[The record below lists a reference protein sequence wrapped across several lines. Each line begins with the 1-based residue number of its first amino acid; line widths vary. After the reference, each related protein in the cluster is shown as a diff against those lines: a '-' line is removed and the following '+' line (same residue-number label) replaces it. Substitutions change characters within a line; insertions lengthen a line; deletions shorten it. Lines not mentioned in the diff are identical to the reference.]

1 MRLHKEEFWVIVFA
15 NEELVTEKLALL
27 CQVSTMDQVLEVHSV
42 SSTKI
47 SQSAITCSNL
57 TIETLEQS
65 MKYFQS

>member
-1 MRLHKEEFWVIVFA
+1 MRLHKEEFGAIVFA
-15 NEELVTEKLALL
+15 NVELVTEKLALL